1 MRSPEI
7 VKRLSVEG
15 SQVIASTPEEYDA
28 MIRRDIGK
36 WAKVIAAAGI
46 QPQ

>member
-1 MRSPEI
+1 
-7 VKRLSVEG
+7 
-15 SQVIASTPEEYDA
+15 VIASTPEEYQA
-28 MIRRDIGK
+28 KIRGDMDK